1 MKMINLSMPIALVAV
16 IAVCFCAGCSDSP
29 KLTGTAE
36 ETNEFAFVVSS
47 SDEGAYSSSD
57 ELLSSSS
64 EISSSSI
71 KLLPG
76 SSSSIGDVA
85 SSSSR
90 LNNNSSMQSSAAES
104 SSSMLSESSSSSLQ
118 TVSSSSLQESSSS
131 MAPPQGGKLS
141 SSSIANP
148 NSLEYY
154 IEELGLNAHQVYE
167 GVMAAKSTEEKDSD
181 TAPGQA
187 AATEFDGPWP
197 HRFVK
202 QNIGALEYF
211 FPNAADE
218 YAGLIDSIKAGQAED
233 GCWLYMMNVY
243 GNDKSVGYVL
253 ADVSENKVVVLDIS
267 AGECPNS
274 AVNKTFRF
282 LFRYCGVI
290 ATSPEIEHVE
300 VDLNVPEGSCPSFDS
315 ESEWV
320 GTVN

>member
-1 MKMINLSMPIALVAV
+1 MKKFDLLVPMMALFVA
-16 IAVCFCAGCSDSP
+16 CLNFGCSEST
-29 KLTGTAE
+29 KITGTAE
-36 ETNEFAFVVSS
+36 EPNEFAVVLSSSSIAVSSESVVSS
-47 SDEGAYSSSD
+47 SSEFLPPDDGKN
-57 ELLSSSS
+57 SSSS
-64 EISSSSI
+64 FE
-71 KLLPG
+71 K
-76 SSSSIGDVA
+76 V
-85 SSSSR
+85 
-90 LNNNSSMQSSAAES
+90 
-104 SSSMLSESSSSSLQ
+104 ESSSSSLENSGAKSFA
-118 TVSSSSLQESSSS
+118 VESSSS
-131 MAPPQGGKLS
+131 VEPEVS
-141 SSSIANP
+141 SSSIASEVSSSSQEQISSSSVEESSSSALPPQCGTMSSSSVENP
-148 NSLEYY
+148 NSLKYY
-154 IEELGLNAHQVYE
+154 IDELGLNINQVYE
-167 GVMAAKSTEEKDSD
+167 GAMATKLTEETDSD

-211 FPNAADE
+211 FPDAADE

-300 VDLNVPEGSCPSFDS
+300 VDLNIPEGSCPDLGR

-320 GTVN
+320 K

>member
-1 MKMINLSMPIALVAV
+1 MKKFDLLVPMMALFVA
-16 IAVCFCAGCSDSP
+16 CLNFGCSEST
-29 KLTGTAE
+29 KITGTAE
-36 ETNEFAFVVSS
+36 EPNEFAVVLSSSSIAVSSESVVSS
-47 SDEGAYSSSD
+47 SSEFLPPDDGKN
-57 ELLSSSS
+57 SSSS
-64 EISSSSI
+64 FE
-71 KLLPG
+71 K
-76 SSSSIGDVA
+76 V
-85 SSSSR
+85 
-90 LNNNSSMQSSAAES
+90 
-104 SSSMLSESSSSSLQ
+104 ESSSSSLENSGVGSSAVESSSSVEPE
-118 TVSSSSLQESSSS
+118 VSSSSQKQESSSS
-131 MAPPQGGKLS
+131 EEGS
-141 SSSIANP
+141 SSSVAAPQSGTQSSSSRANP
-148 NSLEYY
+148 NSLDHYVD
-154 IEELGLNAHQVYE
+154 ELGLNINQVYE
-167 GVMAAKSTEEKDSD
+167 GAMATKLTEETDSD

-211 FPNAADE
+211 FPDAADE

-300 VDLNVPEGSCPSFDS
+300 VDLNIPEGSCPDFGH

-320 GTVN
+320 K

>member
-1 MKMINLSMPIALVAV
+1 MKKFDLLVPMMALFVA
-16 IAVCFCAGCSDSP
+16 CLNFGCSEST
-29 KLTGTAE
+29 KITGTAE
-36 ETNEFAFVVSS
+36 EPNEFAVVLSSSSIAVSSESVVSS
-47 SDEGAYSSSD
+47 SSEFLPPDDGKN
-57 ELLSSSS
+57 SSSS
-64 EISSSSI
+64 FE
-71 KLLPG
+71 K
-76 SSSSIGDVA
+76 V
-85 SSSSR
+85 
-90 LNNNSSMQSSAAES
+90 
-104 SSSMLSESSSSSLQ
+104 ESSSSSLENSGAKSFA
-118 TVSSSSLQESSSS
+118 VESSSS
-131 MAPPQGGKLS
+131 VEPEVS
-141 SSSIANP
+141 SSSIASEVSSSSQEQISSSSVEESSSSALPPQSGTMSSSSVENP
-148 NSLEYY
+148 NSLKYY
-154 IEELGLNAHQVYE
+154 IDELGLNINQVYE
-167 GVMAAKSTEEKDSD
+167 GAMATKLTEETDSD

-211 FPNAADE
+211 FPDAADE

-300 VDLNVPEGSCPSFDS
+300 VDLNIPEGSCPDFGR

-320 GTVN
+320 K

>member
-1 MKMINLSMPIALVAV
+1 MKMINLSMPLALVSV
-16 IAVCFCAGCSDSP
+16 IAVFFCAGCSDSP

-47 SDEGAYSSSD
+47 SSEEESSSSGMLPYSSSEKFSPESSSGKED
-57 ELLSSSS
+57 AVSSSS
-64 EISSSSI
+64 SLE
-71 KLLPG
+71 
-76 SSSSIGDVA
+76 
-85 SSSSR
+85 
-90 LNNNSSMQSSAAES
+90 NSGVVSSAAES
-104 SSSMLSESSSSSLQ
+104 SSSMLSESSSSSLK
-118 TVSSSSLQESSSS
+118 QESSSS
-131 MAPPQGGKLS
+131 FEESSSSAAPPQGGKLS

-167 GVMAAKSTEEKDSD
+167 GAMATKLTEEKDSD

-267 AGECPNS
+267 AGECPTS

-282 LFRYCGVI
+282 LFKYCGVI
-290 ATSPEIEHVE
+290 FTSPEIEHVA

>member
-1 MKMINLSMPIALVAV
+1 MKMINLSMTIDIVAFIAA
-16 IAVCFCAGCSDSP
+16 CFCVGCSDSH

-64 EISSSSI
+64 EISSSSER
-71 KLLPG
+71 
-76 SSSSIGDVA
+76 SSSSSSSSKGDMV

-90 LNNNSSMQSSAAES
+90 LDDGGEVSSAAES
-104 SSSMLSESSSSSLQ
+104 SSSMLSESSSSSQ
-118 TVSSSSLQESSSS
+118 KQESSSS
-131 MAPPQGGKLS
+131 EEGSSSSAAPPQGGKLS
-141 SSSIANP
+141 SSSVENP
-148 NSLEYY
+148 NSLKYY
-154 IEELGLNAHQVYE
+154 IDELGLNINQVYE
-167 GVMAAKSTEEKDSD
+167 GAMATKLTEETDSD

-211 FPNAADE
+211 FPDAADE

-243 GNDKSVGYVL
+243 GDGKSLGYVL

-274 AVNKTFRF
+274 TVNKTFRF

>member
-1 MKMINLSMPIALVAV
+1 MKKFDLLVPMMALFVA
-16 IAVCFCAGCSDSP
+16 CLNFGCSEST
-29 KLTGTAE
+29 KITGTAE
-36 ETNEFAFVVSS
+36 EPNEFAVVLSSSSIAVSSESVVSS
-47 SDEGAYSSSD
+47 SSEFLPPDDGKN
-57 ELLSSSS
+57 SSSS
-64 EISSSSI
+64 FE
-71 KLLPG
+71 K
-76 SSSSIGDVA
+76 V
-85 SSSSR
+85 
-90 LNNNSSMQSSAAES
+90 
-104 SSSMLSESSSSSLQ
+104 ESSSSSLENSGAKSFA
-118 TVSSSSLQESSSS
+118 VESSSS
-131 MAPPQGGKLS
+131 VEPEVS
-141 SSSIANP
+141 SSSIASEVSSSSQEQISSSSVEESSSSTLPPQGGTMSSSSVENP
-148 NSLEYY
+148 NSLKYY
-154 IEELGLNAHQVYE
+154 IDELGLNINQVYE
-167 GVMAAKSTEEKDSD
+167 GAMATKLTEETDSD

-211 FPNAADE
+211 FPDAADE

-300 VDLNVPEGSCPSFDS
+300 VDLNIPEGSCPDFGR

-320 GTVN
+320 K

>member
-1 MKMINLSMPIALVAV
+1 MKKFDLLVPMMALFVA
-16 IAVCFCAGCSDSP
+16 CLNFGCSEST
-29 KLTGTAE
+29 KITGTAE
-36 ETNEFAFVVSS
+36 EPNEFAVVLSSSSIAVSSESVVSS
-47 SDEGAYSSSD
+47 SSEFLPPDDGKN
-57 ELLSSSS
+57 SSSS
-64 EISSSSI
+64 FE
-71 KLLPG
+71 K
-76 SSSSIGDVA
+76 V
-85 SSSSR
+85 
-90 LNNNSSMQSSAAES
+90 
-104 SSSMLSESSSSSLQ
+104 ESSSSSLENSGAKSFAVESSSSVEPE
-118 TVSSSSLQESSSS
+118 VSSSSIASEVSSSSQEQISSSSVEESSSS
-131 MAPPQGGKLS
+131 VSPPQGGKLS
-141 SSSIANP
+141 SSSFANP
-148 NSLEYY
+148 NSLDHYVD
-154 IEELGLNAHQVYE
+154 ELGLNVNQVYE
-167 GVMAAKSTEEKDSD
+167 GAMATKLTEETDSD

-211 FPNAADE
+211 FPDAADE

-300 VDLNVPEGSCPSFDS
+300 VDLNIPEGSCPDFGR

-320 GTVN
+320 K

>member
-1 MKMINLSMPIALVAV
+1 MKKFDLLVPMMALFVA
-16 IAVCFCAGCSDSP
+16 CLNFGCSEST
-29 KLTGTAE
+29 KITGTAE
-36 ETNEFAFVVSS
+36 EPNEFAIVLSSSSIAVSSESVVSS
-47 SDEGAYSSSD
+47 SSEFLPPDDGKN
-57 ELLSSSS
+57 SSSS
-64 EISSSSI
+64 FE
-71 KLLPG
+71 K
-76 SSSSIGDVA
+76 V
-85 SSSSR
+85 
-90 LNNNSSMQSSAAES
+90 
-104 SSSMLSESSSSSLQ
+104 ESSSSSLENSGAKSFA
-118 TVSSSSLQESSSS
+118 VESSSS
-131 MAPPQGGKLS
+131 VEPEVS
-141 SSSIANP
+141 SSSIASEVSSSSQEQISSSSVEESSSSAPPPQGGTMSSSSVENP
-148 NSLEYY
+148 NSLKNY
-154 IEELGLNAHQVYE
+154 IDELGLNINQVYE
-167 GVMAAKSTEEKDSD
+167 GAMATKLTEETDSD

-211 FPNAADE
+211 FPDAADE

-300 VDLNVPEGSCPSFDS
+300 VDLNIPEGSCPDFGR

-320 GTVN
+320 K

>member
-1 MKMINLSMPIALVAV
+1 MKKFDLLVPMMALFVA
-16 IAVCFCAGCSDSP
+16 CLNFGCSEST
-29 KLTGTAE
+29 KITGTAE
-36 ETNEFAFVVSS
+36 EPNEFAVVLSSSSIAVSSESVVSS
-47 SDEGAYSSSD
+47 SSEFLPPDDGKNSSSSF
-57 ELLSSSS
+57 EKVESSSSSS
-64 EISSSSI
+64 ENM
-71 KLLPG
+71 
-76 SSSSIGDVA
+76 VV
-85 SSSSR
+85 
-90 LNNNSSMQSSAAES
+90 NSSAAES
-104 SSSMLSESSSSSLQ
+104 SSSIAPESSSSLLQ
-118 TVSSSSLQESSSS
+118 PVSSSSLEESSSS

-141 SSSIANP
+141 SSSFANP
-148 NSLEYY
+148 NSLDHYVD
-154 IEELGLNAHQVYE
+154 ELGLNINQVYE
-167 GVMAAKSTEEKDSD
+167 GAMATKLTEETDSD

-211 FPNAADE
+211 FPDAADE

-300 VDLNVPEGSCPSFDS
+300 VDLNIPEGSCPDFGR

-320 GTVN
+320 K

>member
-1 MKMINLSMPIALVAV
+1 MKMINLSMPLALVSV

-64 EISSSSI
+64 EISSSSER
-71 KLLPG
+71 
-76 SSSSIGDVA
+76 SSSSSSSSKGDMV

-90 LNNNSSMQSSAAES
+90 LDDGGEVSSAVES
-104 SSSMLSESSSSSLQ
+104 SSSVKPE
-118 TVSSSSLQESSSS
+118 VSSSSQKQESSSS
-131 MAPPQGGKLS
+131 EEESSSSAAPPQGGKLS
-141 SSSIANP
+141 SSSIVNP

-211 FPNAADE
+211 FPDAADE

>member
-1 MKMINLSMPIALVAV
+1 MKKFDLLVPMMALFVA
-16 IAVCFCAGCSDSP
+16 CLNFGCSEST
-29 KLTGTAE
+29 KITGTAE
-36 ETNEFAFVVSS
+36 EPNEFAVVLSSSSIAVSSESVVSS
-47 SDEGAYSSSD
+47 SSEFLPPDDGKN
-57 ELLSSSS
+57 SSSS
-64 EISSSSI
+64 FE
-71 KLLPG
+71 K
-76 SSSSIGDVA
+76 V
-85 SSSSR
+85 
-90 LNNNSSMQSSAAES
+90 
-104 SSSMLSESSSSSLQ
+104 ESSSSSLENSGAKSFA
-118 TVSSSSLQESSSS
+118 VESSSS
-131 MAPPQGGKLS
+131 VEPEVS
-141 SSSIANP
+141 SSSIASEVSSSSQEQISSSSVEESSSSALPPQGGTMSSSSVENP
-148 NSLEYY
+148 NSLKYY
-154 IEELGLNAHQVYE
+154 IDELGLNINQVYE
-167 GVMAAKSTEEKDSD
+167 GAMATKLTEETDSD

-211 FPNAADE
+211 FPDAADE

-300 VDLNVPEGSCPSFDS
+300 VDLNIPEGSCPDFGR

-320 GTVN
+320 K

>member
-1 MKMINLSMPIALVAV
+1 MKKFDLLVPMMALFVA
-16 IAVCFCAGCSDSP
+16 CLNFGCSEST
-29 KLTGTAE
+29 KITGTAE
-36 ETNEFAFVVSS
+36 EPNEFAVVLSSSSIAVSSESVVSS
-47 SDEGAYSSSD
+47 SSEFLPPDDGKN
-57 ELLSSSS
+57 SSSS
-64 EISSSSI
+64 FE
-71 KLLPG
+71 K
-76 SSSSIGDVA
+76 V
-85 SSSSR
+85 
-90 LNNNSSMQSSAAES
+90 
-104 SSSMLSESSSSSLQ
+104 ESSSSSLENSGAKSFA
-118 TVSSSSLQESSSS
+118 VESSSS
-131 MAPPQGGKLS
+131 VEPEVS
-141 SSSIANP
+141 SSSIASEVSSSSQEQISSSSVEESSSSALPPQGGTMSSSSVENP
-148 NSLEYY
+148 NSLKYY
-154 IEELGLNAHQVYE
+154 IDELGLNINQVYE
-167 GVMAAKSTEEKDSD
+167 GAMATKLTEETDSD

-300 VDLNVPEGSCPSFDS
+300 VDLNIPEGLCPDFGR

-320 GTVN
+320 K

>member
-1 MKMINLSMPIALVAV
+1 MKKFDLLVPMMALFVA
-16 IAVCFCAGCSDSP
+16 CLNFGCSEST
-29 KLTGTAE
+29 KITGTAE
-36 ETNEFAFVVSS
+36 EPNEFAVVLSSSSIAVSSESVVSS
-47 SDEGAYSSSD
+47 SSEFLPPDDGKN
-57 ELLSSSS
+57 SSSS
-64 EISSSSI
+64 FE
-71 KLLPG
+71 K
-76 SSSSIGDVA
+76 V
-85 SSSSR
+85 
-90 LNNNSSMQSSAAES
+90 
-104 SSSMLSESSSSSLQ
+104 ESSSSSLENSGAKSFA
-118 TVSSSSLQESSSS
+118 VESSSS
-131 MAPPQGGKLS
+131 VESEVS
-141 SSSIANP
+141 SSSIASEVSSSSQEQISSSSVEESSSSALPPQGGTMSSSSVENP
-148 NSLEYY
+148 NSLKYY
-154 IEELGLNAHQVYE
+154 IDELGLNINQVYE
-167 GVMAAKSTEEKDSD
+167 GAMATKLTEETDSD

-211 FPNAADE
+211 FPDAADE

-243 GNDKSVGYVL
+243 GSDKSVGYVL

-300 VDLNVPEGSCPSFDS
+300 VDLNIPEGSCPDFGR

-320 GTVN
+320 K

>member
-1 MKMINLSMPIALVAV
+1 MK
-16 IAVCFCAGCSDSP
+16 
-29 KLTGTAE
+29 
-36 ETNEFAFVVSS
+36 
-47 SDEGAYSSSD
+47 
-57 ELLSSSS
+57 
-64 EISSSSI
+64 
-71 KLLPG
+71 
-76 SSSSIGDVA
+76 
-85 SSSSR
+85 
-90 LNNNSSMQSSAAES
+90 
-104 SSSMLSESSSSSLQ
+104 
-118 TVSSSSLQESSSS
+118 
-131 MAPPQGGKLS
+131 
-141 SSSIANP
+141 
-148 NSLEYY
+148 YY
-154 IEELGLNAHQVYE
+154 IDELGLNINQVYE
-167 GVMAAKSTEEKDSD
+167 GAMATKLTEETDSD

-211 FPNAADE
+211 FPDAADE

-300 VDLNVPEGSCPSFDS
+300 VDLNIPEGSCPDFGR

-320 GTVN
+320 K

>member
-16 IAVCFCAGCSDSP
+16 IAVCFCVGCTESH

-64 EISSSSI
+64 EISSSSER
-71 KLLPG
+71 
-76 SSSSIGDVA
+76 SSSSSSSSKGDMV

-90 LNNNSSMQSSAAES
+90 LDDGGEVSSAAES
-104 SSSMLSESSSSSLQ
+104 SNSMLSESSSSSLK
-118 TVSSSSLQESSSS
+118 QESSSS
-131 MAPPQGGKLS
+131 FEESSSSAAPPQGGKLS

>member
-1 MKMINLSMPIALVAV
+1 MKKFDLLVPMMALFVA
-16 IAVCFCAGCSDSP
+16 CLNFGCSEST
-29 KLTGTAE
+29 KITGTAE
-36 ETNEFAFVVSS
+36 EPNEFAVVLSSSSIAVSSESVVSS
-47 SDEGAYSSSD
+47 SSEFLPPDDGKN
-57 ELLSSSS
+57 SSSS
-64 EISSSSI
+64 FE
-71 KLLPG
+71 K
-76 SSSSIGDVA
+76 V
-85 SSSSR
+85 
-90 LNNNSSMQSSAAES
+90 
-104 SSSMLSESSSSSLQ
+104 ESSSSSLENSGAKSFA
-118 TVSSSSLQESSSS
+118 VESSSS
-131 MAPPQGGKLS
+131 VEPEVS
-141 SSSIANP
+141 SSSIASEVSSSSQEQISSSSVEESSSSALPPQGGTMSSSSVENP
-148 NSLEYY
+148 NSLKYY
-154 IEELGLNAHQVYE
+154 IDELGLNINQVYE
-167 GVMAAKSTEEKDSD
+167 GAMATKLTEETDSD

-211 FPNAADE
+211 FPDAADE

-300 VDLNVPEGSCPSFDS
+300 VDLNIPKGSCPDFGR

-320 GTVN
+320 K

>member
-1 MKMINLSMPIALVAV
+1 MKKFDLLVPMMALFVA
-16 IAVCFCAGCSDSP
+16 CLNFGCSEST
-29 KLTGTAE
+29 KITGTAE
-36 ETNEFAFVVSS
+36 EPNEFAVVLSSSSIAVSSESVVSS
-47 SDEGAYSSSD
+47 SSEFLPPDDGKN
-57 ELLSSSS
+57 SSSS
-64 EISSSSI
+64 FE
-71 KLLPG
+71 K
-76 SSSSIGDVA
+76 V
-85 SSSSR
+85 
-90 LNNNSSMQSSAAES
+90 
-104 SSSMLSESSSSSLQ
+104 ESSSSSLENSGAKSFA
-118 TVSSSSLQESSSS
+118 VESSSS
-131 MAPPQGGKLS
+131 VEPEVS
-141 SSSIANP
+141 SSSIASEVSSSSQEQISSSSVEESSSSAPPPQGGTMSSSSVENP
-148 NSLEYY
+148 NSLKYY
-154 IEELGLNAHQVYE
+154 IDELGLNINQVYE
-167 GVMAAKSTEEKDSD
+167 GAMATKLTEETDSD

-211 FPNAADE
+211 FPDAADE
-218 YAGLIDSIKAGQAED
+218 YAGLIDSIKTGQAED

-290 ATSPEIEHVE
+290 FTSPEIEHVE
-300 VDLNVPEGSCPSFDS
+300 VDLNIPEGSCPDFGR

-320 GTVN
+320 K

>member
-1 MKMINLSMPIALVAV
+1 
-16 IAVCFCAGCSDSP
+16 
-29 KLTGTAE
+29 
-36 ETNEFAFVVSS
+36 
-47 SDEGAYSSSD
+47 
-57 ELLSSSS
+57 
-64 EISSSSI
+64 
-71 KLLPG
+71 
-76 SSSSIGDVA
+76 
-85 SSSSR
+85 
-90 LNNNSSMQSSAAES
+90 
-104 SSSMLSESSSSSLQ
+104 MLSESSSSSLK
-118 TVSSSSLQESSSS
+118 QESSSS
-131 MAPPQGGKLS
+131 AAPPQGGKLS

-154 IEELGLNAHQVYE
+154 IEELGLNINQVYE
-167 GVMAAKSTEEKDSD
+167 GAMATKLTEETDSD

-211 FPNAADE
+211 FPDAADE

-243 GNDKSVGYVL
+243 GDGKSLGYVL
-253 ADVSENKVVVLDIS
+253 ADVSENKVVVLDIA

-274 AVNKTFRF
+274 AENKTFRF
-282 LFRYCGVI
+282 LFKYCGVI
-290 ATSPEIEHVE
+290 FTSPEIEHVE
-300 VDLNVPEGSCPSFDS
+300 VDLNLPEGSCPSFDS

>member
-1 MKMINLSMPIALVAV
+1 MKKFDLLVPMMALFVA
-16 IAVCFCAGCSDSP
+16 CLNFGCSEST
-29 KLTGTAE
+29 KITGTAE
-36 ETNEFAFVVSS
+36 EPNEFAVVLSSSSIAVSSESVVSS
-47 SDEGAYSSSD
+47 SSEFLPPDDGKN
-57 ELLSSSS
+57 SSSS
-64 EISSSSI
+64 FE
-71 KLLPG
+71 K
-76 SSSSIGDVA
+76 V
-85 SSSSR
+85 
-90 LNNNSSMQSSAAES
+90 
-104 SSSMLSESSSSSLQ
+104 ESSSSSLENSGAKSFA
-118 TVSSSSLQESSSS
+118 VESSSS
-131 MAPPQGGKLS
+131 VEPEVS
-141 SSSIANP
+141 SSSIASEVSSSSQEQISSSSVEESSSSALPPQCGTMSSSSVENP
-148 NSLEYY
+148 NSLKYY
-154 IEELGLNAHQVYE
+154 IDELGLNINQVYE
-167 GVMAAKSTEEKDSD
+167 GAMATKLTEETDSD

-211 FPNAADE
+211 FPDAADE

-300 VDLNVPEGSCPSFDS
+300 VDLNIPEGSCPDFGR

-320 GTVN
+320 K

>member
-1 MKMINLSMPIALVAV
+1 MKKFDLLVSMMALFVA
-16 IAVCFCAGCSDSP
+16 CLNFGCSEST
-29 KLTGTAE
+29 KITGTAE
-36 ETNEFAFVVSS
+36 EPNEFAVVLSSSSIAVSSESVVSS
-47 SDEGAYSSSD
+47 SSEFLPPDDGKNSSSSF
-57 ELLSSSS
+57 EKVESSSSSS
-64 EISSSSI
+64 ENM
-71 KLLPG
+71 
-76 SSSSIGDVA
+76 VV
-85 SSSSR
+85 
-90 LNNNSSMQSSAAES
+90 NSSAAES
-104 SSSMLSESSSSSLQ
+104 SSSIAPESSSSLLQ
-118 TVSSSSLQESSSS
+118 PVSSSSLEESSSS

-141 SSSIANP
+141 SSSFANP
-148 NSLEYY
+148 NSLDHYVD
-154 IEELGLNAHQVYE
+154 ELGLNINQVYE
-167 GVMAAKSTEEKDSD
+167 GAMATKLTEETDSD

-211 FPNAADE
+211 FPDAADE
-218 YAGLIDSIKAGQAED
+218 YAGLIDSIKAGQAEY

-300 VDLNVPEGSCPSFDS
+300 VDLNIPEGSCPDFGR

-320 GTVN
+320 K

>member
-1 MKMINLSMPIALVAV
+1 MAT
-16 IAVCFCAGCSDSP
+16 
-29 KLTGTAE
+29 KLTE
-36 ETNEFAFVVSS
+36 ET
-47 SDEGAYSSSD
+47 
-57 ELLSSSS
+57 
-64 EISSSSI
+64 
-71 KLLPG
+71 
-76 SSSSIGDVA
+76 
-85 SSSSR
+85 
-90 LNNNSSMQSSAAES
+90 
-104 SSSMLSESSSSSLQ
+104 
-118 TVSSSSLQESSSS
+118 
-131 MAPPQGGKLS
+131 
-141 SSSIANP
+141 
-148 NSLEYY
+148 
-154 IEELGLNAHQVYE
+154 
-167 GVMAAKSTEEKDSD
+167 DSD

-211 FPNAADE
+211 FPDAADE

-267 AGECPNS
+267 AGKCPNS

>member
-1 MKMINLSMPIALVAV
+1 MKMINLSMLLALVSV

-36 ETNEFAFVVSS
+36 ETNEFAFAV
-47 SDEGAYSSSD
+47 
-57 ELLSSSS
+57 SSSS
-64 EISSSSI
+64 EEECSSSGM
-71 KLLPG
+71 LPY
-76 SSSSIGDVA
+76 SSSENFSP
-85 SSSSR
+85 
-90 LNNNSSMQSSAAES
+90 ES
-104 SSSMLSESSSSSLQ
+104 SSGKEDAESSSSSLENSGVGSSAVESSSSVEPE
-118 TVSSSSLQESSSS
+118 VSSSSQKQESSSS
-131 MAPPQGGKLS
+131 FEESSSSATPPQGGKLS

-211 FPNAADE
+211 FPDAADE

>member
-1 MKMINLSMPIALVAV
+1 MKKFDLLVPMMALFMA
-16 IAVCFCAGCSDSP
+16 CLNFGCSEST
-29 KLTGTAE
+29 KITGTAE
-36 ETNEFAFVVSS
+36 EPNEFAVVLSSSSIAVSSESVVSS
-47 SDEGAYSSSD
+47 SSEFLPPDDGKN
-57 ELLSSSS
+57 SSSS
-64 EISSSSI
+64 FE
-71 KLLPG
+71 K
-76 SSSSIGDVA
+76 
-85 SSSSR
+85 
-90 LNNNSSMQSSAAES
+90 M
-104 SSSMLSESSSSSLQ
+104 ESSSSSLENSGAKSFA
-118 TVSSSSLQESSSS
+118 VESSSS
-131 MAPPQGGKLS
+131 VEPEVS
-141 SSSIANP
+141 SSSIASEVSSSSQEQISSSSVEESSSSASPPQGGTMSSSSVENP
-148 NSLEYY
+148 NSLKYY
-154 IEELGLNAHQVYE
+154 IDELGLNINQVYE
-167 GVMAAKSTEEKDSD
+167 GAMATKLTEETDSD

-211 FPNAADE
+211 FPDAADE

-233 GCWLYMMNVY
+233 GCWLYMMNIY

-300 VDLNVPEGSCPSFDS
+300 VDLNIPEGSCPDFGR

-320 GTVN
+320 K

>member
-1 MKMINLSMPIALVAV
+1 MKKFDLLVPMMALFVA
-16 IAVCFCAGCSDSP
+16 CLNFGCSEST
-29 KLTGTAE
+29 KITGTAE
-36 ETNEFAFVVSS
+36 EPNEFAVVLSSSSIAVSSESVVSS
-47 SDEGAYSSSD
+47 SSEFLPPDDGKN
-57 ELLSSSS
+57 SSSS
-64 EISSSSI
+64 FE
-71 KLLPG
+71 K
-76 SSSSIGDVA
+76 V
-85 SSSSR
+85 
-90 LNNNSSMQSSAAES
+90 
-104 SSSMLSESSSSSLQ
+104 ESSSSSLENSGVGSSAVESSSSVEPE
-118 TVSSSSLQESSSS
+118 VSSSSQKQESSSS
-131 MAPPQGGKLS
+131 EEGS
-141 SSSIANP
+141 SSSVAAPQSGTQSSSSRENP
-148 NSLEYY
+148 NSLKYY
-154 IEELGLNAHQVYE
+154 IDELGLNINQVYE
-167 GVMAAKSTEEKDSD
+167 GAMATKLTEETDSD

-211 FPNAADE
+211 FPDAADE

-300 VDLNVPEGSCPSFDS
+300 VDLNIPEGSCPDFGR

-320 GTVN
+320 K

>member
-1 MKMINLSMPIALVAV
+1 MKKFDLLVPMMALFVA
-16 IAVCFCAGCSDSP
+16 CLNFGCSEST
-29 KLTGTAE
+29 KITGTAE
-36 ETNEFAFVVSS
+36 EPNEFAVVLSSSSIAVSSESVVSS
-47 SDEGAYSSSD
+47 SSEFLPPDDGKN
-57 ELLSSSS
+57 SSSS
-64 EISSSSI
+64 FE
-71 KLLPG
+71 K
-76 SSSSIGDVA
+76 V
-85 SSSSR
+85 
-90 LNNNSSMQSSAAES
+90 
-104 SSSMLSESSSSSLQ
+104 ESSSSSLENSGAKSFAVESSSSVEPE
-118 TVSSSSLQESSSS
+118 VSSSSIASEVSSSSQEQISSSSVEESSSS

-141 SSSIANP
+141 SSSFANP
-148 NSLEYY
+148 NSLDHYVD
-154 IEELGLNAHQVYE
+154 ELGLNINQVYE
-167 GVMAAKSTEEKDSD
+167 GAMATKLTEEPDSD

-211 FPNAADE
+211 FPDAADE
-218 YAGLIDSIKAGQAED
+218 YAGLIDSIKTGQAED

-300 VDLNVPEGSCPSFDS
+300 VDLNIPEGSCPDFGR

-320 GTVN
+320 K